1 MIGRVLVKSIVD
13 RRPIPARFAPSF
25 FKFLL
30 GAAPALRDLELYDR
44 TLATMLQELLL
55 KPVAGLDLFFDDPG
69 PDGTRTPPLRA
80 TPPPGTVA
88 GLGLLFD
95 DPVSLTNTT
104 SKA

>member
-30 GAAPALRDLELYDR
+30 GAQPALRDLELYDR

-55 KPVAGLDLFFDDPG
+55 KPMAGLDLFFDHPG
-69 PDGTRTPPLRA
+69 PDGTPQA
-80 TPPPGTVA
+80 
-88 GLGLLFD
+88 
-95 DPVSLTNTT
+95 
-104 SKA
+104 